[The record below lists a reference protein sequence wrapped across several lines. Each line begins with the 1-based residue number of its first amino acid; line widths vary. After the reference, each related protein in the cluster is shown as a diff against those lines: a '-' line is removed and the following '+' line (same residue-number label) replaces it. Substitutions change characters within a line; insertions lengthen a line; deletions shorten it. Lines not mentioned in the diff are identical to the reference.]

1 MNNLEQLESYA
12 KDLASAVK
20 NFSYH
25 CRSTEIDSITAALP
39 VVPAETDD
47 QVQQARRNILT
58 TVAKIQALIS
68 KPDDF
73 LQNLASQV
81 RPLCTTHSV
90 EDHEI
95 DTLLTFARSHCRSSC
110 SEVYNGLVNFKFL
123 LAYLSVAVYL

>member
-20 NFSYH
+20 NFSDH

-58 TVAKIQALIS
+58 TVVKIQALIS
-68 KPDDF
+68 KPEEF

-81 RPLCTTHSV
+81 RPPPHDPFS
-90 EDHEI
+90 
-95 DTLLTFARSHCRSSC
+95 
-110 SEVYNGLVNFKFL
+110 
-123 LAYLSVAVYL
+123 